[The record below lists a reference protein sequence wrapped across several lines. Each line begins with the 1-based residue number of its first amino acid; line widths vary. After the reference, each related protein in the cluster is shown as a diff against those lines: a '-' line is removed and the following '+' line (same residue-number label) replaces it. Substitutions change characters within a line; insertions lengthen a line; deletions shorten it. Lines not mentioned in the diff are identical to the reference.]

1 MTNGNPLNKVEGLT
15 SRLTKD
21 NLLNKVGDLTSGLT
35 NDNMDARRN
44 RNNGR
49 GQNRESMQSERT
61 SSTQRFD
68 ITTERVQEV
77 EDTLE
82 RQEAGNVGG
91 RDRSNR
97 NSRNRGGGF
106 SNARSQLGRGATSMQ
121 TSLNERDSVDR
132 MNERDRIKGN
142 TLGRQQADIVGGRDR
157 NNRNSRN
164 RGGGSSNA
172 RSKFGR
178 GTTSMQ
184 TSVNKRD
191 NQQADRTTES
201 KRVETSQSERT
212 LNQRAAKE
220 EKNTN

>member
-1 MTNGNPLNKVEGLT
+1 
-15 SRLTKD
+15 
-21 NLLNKVGDLTSGLT
+21 
-35 NDNMDARRN
+35 
-44 RNNGR
+44 
-49 GQNRESMQSERT
+49 
-61 SSTQRFD
+61 
-68 ITTERVQEV
+68 
-77 EDTLE
+77 
-82 RQEAGNVGG
+82 
-91 RDRSNR
+91 
-97 NSRNRGGGF
+97 
-106 SNARSQLGRGATSMQ
+106 
-121 TSLNERDSVDR
+121 

-184 TSVNKRD
+184 TSVNERD

-201 KRVETSQSERT
+201 ERVETSQSERT

-220 EKNTN
+220 EKNTNRQANERTQRQG